1 MPAGW
6 YPDPSGKF
14 EQRYY
19 DGVNWTMSVAAGG
32 RSFLEQ
38 AVQTAK
44 VGERPWA
51 IATLVGGGLAAIA
64 AFLPWA
70 KVSVLFFTAT
80 QNGIDGDG
88 VMTLIGGA
96 LIVLFSLIQLGHA
109 RNDKWPYVVN
119 LVAALGITSVA
130 SYDLVDIANNGADLV
145 EPGSGLYLTAIA
157 GVLALVGSI
166 GGLARSSHV
175 DRRPR

>member
-6 YPDPSGKF
+6 YPDPSGRF

-32 RSFLEQ
+32 RAFLEQ
-38 AVQTAK
+38 AVQTPK
-44 VGERPWA
+44 VGARPWA
-51 IATLVGGGLAAIA
+51 ITTLVGGGLAAIA

-70 KVSVLFFTAT
+70 KVSVLFLTAT

-88 VMTLIGGA
+88 VMTLVGGA
-96 LIVLFSLIQLGHA
+96 MVVMFSIIQLVGRA

-130 SYDLVDIANNGADLV
+130 GYDWVDIANNGADLV

-157 GVLALVGSI
+157 GVVVLVGSI
-166 GGLARSSHV
+166 GGLAR
-175 DRRPR
+175 

>member
-6 YPDPSGKF
+6 YPDPSGRF

-19 DGVNWTMSVAAGG
+19 DGANWTMSVAAGG

-38 AVQTAK
+38 AVQTPNAK
-44 VGERPWA
+44 VEARPWA

-70 KVSVLFFTAT
+70 KATVLFFTAT

-88 VMTLIGGA
+88 VKTLIGGA
-96 LIVLFSLIQLGHA
+96 FVVLFSLIQLLGHA

-119 LVAALGITSVA
+119 LVAALGITSIA
-130 SYDLVDIANNGADLV
+130 GYDLVDIANNGADLV

-157 GVLALVGSI
+157 GVIVLVGSV
-166 GGLARSSHV
+166 GGLAR
-175 DRRPR
+175 

>member
-6 YPDPSGKF
+6 YPDPSGRF

-32 RSFLEQ
+32 RAFFEQ
-38 AVQTAK
+38 AVQAPK
-44 VGERPWA
+44 VGVRPWA
-51 IATLVGGGLAAIA
+51 ITTLVGGGIAAIA

-70 KVSVLFFTAT
+70 KVSVFFISAT
-80 QNGIDGDG
+80 QSGIDGDG
-88 VMTLIGGA
+88 VMTLLGGT
-96 LIVLFSLIQLGHA
+96 LVVLFSIIQLLGHA

-119 LVAALGITSVA
+119 LVTALGITSVA
-130 SYDLVDIANNGADLV
+130 GYNLVDIANNGADLV

-157 GVLALVGSI
+157 GVLVFIGYI
-166 GGLARSSHV
+166 GGLAR
-175 DRRPR
+175 